1 MNSVKVKAKEHN
13 NINYNNYN
21 NHSNNNSNSNNHNV
35 MISLDNNS
43 NCDDEDEDE
52 IIINDEYYDEPSN
65 INTIPS
71 KQIIPS
77 SLLFKKQNEH
87 IVVVPSSQPKI
98 NETQTSSEHEEL
110 FGYSQ
115 FVYFIKENEEITD
128 HIETKY
134 LEELTKFKEQVTKL
148 KEDNL
153 KLKMMLKKHSQ
164 TEKKK
169 QQETDQHKHSE
180 HIQTLYDKLK
190 TDYNTQKE
198 QIETSLTNNKLLSKQ
213 LEEQKNVND
222 TLQFEIKEKTE
233 MINTLNNDITALQDK
248 VKELESDNVNNEL
261 QLKINELMKCNNE
274 LTTRITE
281 IQMQFDNSII
291 KIQQLTDENFSLKQ
305 TLIKA
310 ASVHSSSPKAKT
322 IVRSDNEQQQQQQQS
337 SPLLSPCKS
346 KANFNSIR
354 IDNNHNT
361 IDQCNTPTSPVPKS
375 ALTQSKS
382 QTRIGKKIKASSIN
396 DPSFTT
402 SLAIFP
408 SQREQLMKESKILE
422 IESAL
427 YKLQKERDKLNDDLS
442 KIPEFPKQKIQINK
456 RRSLEYAIEEY
467 NTKINTHKQKLRE
480 LNG

>member
-1 MNSVKVKAKEHN
+1 MNSVQTKTKEHN
-13 NINYNNYN
+13 SNNYN
-21 NHSNNNSNSNNHNV
+21 NHCNSNNNNNNNNQHV
-35 MISLDNNS
+35 MMSFDNS

-87 IVVVPSSQPKI
+87 IVQHHKM

-110 FGYSQ
+110 YGYSQ

-153 KLKMMLKKHSQ
+153 KLKMLLKKQSQ
-164 TEKKK
+164 TEKRK
-169 QQETDQHKHSE
+169 QQDTEQHKHNE

-190 TDYNTQKE
+190 TDYNNQKE

-213 LEEQKNVND
+213 LETQKNVND

-233 MINTLNNDITALQDK
+233 MINTLNNDITALQGK
-248 VKELESDNVNNEL
+248 IKELESDNVNNEL
-261 QLKINELMKCNNE
+261 QLKINELMKCNND

-281 IQMQFDNSII
+281 IQMQFDNSIN

-310 ASVHSSSPKAKT
+310 SAHSSPKSKT
-322 IVRSDNEQQQQQQQS
+322 IIRGGDNNEQQQQQP

-346 KANFNSIR
+346 KTNFNSIR
-354 IDNNHNT
+354 LDNNNNNNT
-361 IDQCNTPTSPVPKS
+361 IEQCNTPTSPVPKS

>member
-1 MNSVKVKAKEHN
+1 MNSVQTKTKEHN
-13 NINYNNYN
+13 INNNNNYN
-21 NHSNNNSNSNNHNV
+21 NHDSNNNNQHV
-35 MISLDNNS
+35 MMSLDNS

-87 IVVVPSSQPKI
+87 IVQHHKM

-169 QQETDQHKHSE
+169 QQDTEQHKHNE

-190 TDYNTQKE
+190 TDYNNQKE

-233 MINTLNNDITALQDK
+233 MINTLNNDITALQEK

-261 QLKINELMKCNNE
+261 QLKINELMKCNND

-281 IQMQFDNSII
+281 IQMQFDNSIT

-310 ASVHSSSPKAKT
+310 SVHSSPKSKT
-322 IVRSDNEQQQQQQQS
+322 IVRGDNNNEQQQQQQI

-346 KANFNSIR
+346 KTNFNSIR
-354 IDNNHNT
+354 LDNNNHNT
-361 IDQCNTPTSPVPKS
+361 IDQCNTPTSPVTKS

-382 QTRIGKKIKASSIN
+382 QTRIGKKIKAASIN

>member
-1 MNSVKVKAKEHN
+1 MNIVASKAEHN
-13 NINYNNYN
+13 NNA
-21 NHSNNNSNSNNHNV
+21 
-35 MISLDNNS
+35 ISLDNS
-43 NCDDEDEDE
+43 NDDEDEDE

-65 INTIPS
+65 INTVPS
-71 KQIIPS
+71 KAVIPS
-77 SLLFKKQNEH
+77 SLIFKKQNEH
-87 IVVVPSSQPKI
+87 FGGVVPSSSAQQTPRMK
-98 NETQTSSEHEEL
+98 ETQTSSEHEEL

-164 TEKKK
+164 NEKSLKKK
-169 QQETDQHKHSE
+169 QHDTEQHKHNDSV
-180 HIQTLYDKLK
+180 QMLYDKLK
-190 TDYNTQKE
+190 SDYNTQKE

-233 MINTLNNDITALQDK
+233 MINTLNNDITALQAK
-248 VKELESDNVNNEL
+248 VKELEHDKERDITLTQQCDVNNEL
-261 QLKINELMKCNNE
+261 QLKINELMNCNNE
-274 LTTRITE
+274 LTQKVSE
-281 IQMQFDNSII
+281 IQMQFDNSIE
-291 KIQQLTDENFSLKQ
+291 KIQQLTDENFALKQ
-305 TLIKA
+305 TLIK
-310 ASVHSSSPKAKT
+310 SSSHSSPKSKT
-322 IVRSDNEQQQQQQQS
+322 ITYNNNTHIEQQT
-337 SPLLSPCKS
+337 SPLLSPSKS
-346 KANFNSIR
+346 KTNFNSIR
-354 IDNNHNT
+354 LDNNNHNT

-375 ALTQSKS
+375 ALAQSKS
-382 QTRIGKKIKASSIN
+382 QTRIGKKMKAASIN

-467 NTKINTHKQKLRE
+467 NTKINTHKQRLRE

>member
-1 MNSVKVKAKEHN
+1 MNSVQTKTKEHN
-13 NINYNNYN
+13 INNNNNYS
-21 NHSNNNSNSNNHNV
+21 NHCNNNNQHV
-35 MISLDNNS
+35 IMSLDNS

-87 IVVVPSSQPKI
+87 IVQHHKM

-164 TEKKK
+164 IEKKK
-169 QQETDQHKHSE
+169 QQDTEQHKHNE

-190 TDYNTQKE
+190 TDYNNQKE

-233 MINTLNNDITALQDK
+233 MINTLNNDITALQEK

-261 QLKINELMKCNNE
+261 QLKINELMKCNND

-281 IQMQFDNSII
+281 IQMQFDNSIT

-310 ASVHSSSPKAKT
+310 SAHSSPKSKT
-322 IVRSDNEQQQQQQQS
+322 IVHGDNNEQQQQQS

-346 KANFNSIR
+346 KTNFNSIR
-354 IDNNHNT
+354 LDNNNHNT
-361 IDQCNTPTSPVPKS
+361 IDQCNTPTSPVTKS

-382 QTRIGKKIKASSIN
+382 QTRIGKKIKAASIN